1 MQKEIDMRRLPKID
15 HKISICI
22 ICEGSEEYDY
32 LNRLKGL
39 GLWDNTYRIDL
50 VNANGNGNLPARY
63 QDKYQN
69 GAHSLV
75 LIFCDTD
82 KYPYTRYLEIK
93 KKINAFH
100 DSDKA
105 SESVVIFGNPCTM
118 QIIIEHWG
126 EVLLKSPAKKQNAV
140 IIEKYTGIRD
150 YDAKAEQRKELM
162 SKVNPENYV
171 LMLARIHKL
180 SSNDM
185 DLNSTNFE
193 YLMEKLSSSDN
204 SWIDKINSV
213 L

>member
-1 MQKEIDMRRLPKID
+1 MRRLPKID

-39 GLWDNTYRIDL
+39 GLWDNAYRIDL

-82 KYPYTRYLEIK
+82 KNPYTRYLEIK

-126 EVLLKSPAKKQNAV
+126 EVLLKSPAKKQNAG
-140 IIEKYTGIRD
+140 IIERYTGVRD
-150 YDAKAEQRKELM
+150 YDAKEEQRQELM
-162 SKVNPENYV
+162 NQVNTENYA
-171 LMLARIHKL
+171 LMLERISRL

-185 DLNSTNFE
+185 DINSTNFGF
-193 YLMEKLSSSDN
+193 YMRKLSSADG
-204 SWIDKINSV
+204 SWIDDINSV